1 MMKKFLIQIS
11 YTVLPVWLLLVGL
24 ATYLWVTDDNSGD
37 LMRLGLIDSAPE
49 YSDSIRE
56 TLLPEVYYTGLD
68 NDSLLR
74 LDTCDVLVIGDSFSH
89 GGGMGKQGDYVN
101 YLAHDSGRRVVVF
114 TPSDPTLSSP
124 MQVAYDILNLGC
136 IDSTH
141 VKNLVIEEVERYL
154 VDRHCGFVTTHT
166 SIPRPVEAAEEDAA
180 APADAPGPLQRVKDF
195 VFYHLFGANP
205 IYTVRLSQPAF
216 SSSEPDKLY
225 FYNEDV
231 QLGFGVTAEQQRKVV
246 DCYDKVIALAREKR
260 ADLVLATDPDADR
273 LGVFALEHHRQ
284 SLSGQDAQRGYRPVD
299 GSRTGPFRVCQARP
313 APAGRAG
320 RQGRVSV
327 QRHPLV
333 SVVVARHRRRSHRQT
348 QVAGRWT
355 LPRSSSI
362 P

>member
-89 GGGMGKQGDYVN
+89 GGGLGKQGDYVN

-124 MQVAYDILNLGC
+124 MQVAYDILNLGV

-141 VKNLVIEEVERYL
+141 VKNLVVEEVERYL

-166 SIPRPVEAAEEDAA
+166 SIPRPVEAAEEEAT

-205 IYTVRLSQPAF
+205 IYNVRLSQPVF
-216 SSSEPDKLY
+216 SGAEPDKLY

-231 QLGFGVTAEQQRKVV
+231 TLGFDVTPEQQRQVV
-246 DCYDKVIALAREKR
+246 DCYDKVIALAREKGVN
-260 ADLVLATDPDADR
+260 LVLLVACDKYDMFQQYIIDNPYPVKTLNEDIERWMAPELDR
-273 LGVFALEHHRQ
+273 FIFAKRVLLPHVQQGKRDVYLFNDTHW
-284 SLSGQDAQRGYRPVD
+284 SPASSGII
-299 GSRTGPFRVCQARP
+299 
-313 APAGRAG
+313 AGE
-320 RQGRVSV
+320 VIKK
-327 QRHPLV
+327 LK
-333 SVVVARHRRRSHRQT
+333 
-348 QVAGRWT
+348 
-355 LPRSSSI
+355 
-362 P
+362 

>member
-101 YLAHDSGRRVVVF
+101 YLAHDSSRRVVVF

-246 DCYDKVIALAREKR
+246 DCYDKVIALAREKGVN
-260 ADLVLATDPDADR
+260 LVLVVACDKYDMYQDYIIGNPYPAKTLNEDIGQWMAPELDR
-273 LGVFALEHHRQ
+273 FVFAK
-284 SLSGQDAQRGYRPVD
+284 
-299 GSRTGPFRVCQARP
+299 RVL
-313 APAGRAG
+313 
-320 RQGRVSV
+320 
-327 QRHPLV
+327 HPLV
-333 SVVVARHRRRSHRQT
+333 EQGVKDVYLFNDTHWS
-348 QVAGRWT
+348 
-355 LPRSSSI
+355 PSSSRI
-362 P
+362 IAGEVIGKLK